1 MASKMEKISEAVV
14 AKVKLDAQNII
25 REAEEKAH
33 EEIEKA
39 KKQREVRFEEEK
51 GKMLGEAVEEA
62 ARILAQASI
71 KARQQLSSAKADT
84 IAKIIDGAR
93 KELPRISSDEN
104 YFLNLIREAMEGLGA
119 DKARIYVSLKDVSTV
134 RKFLKADKELS
145 GKIVEVRESNCLG
158 GVIAEDAEGKFRI
171 DNTYETRLEMLLPK
185 LLPEINKKLFEA
197 P

>member
-25 REAEEKAH
+25 REAEEKAQ
-33 EEIEKA
+33 EEIGKA

-51 GKMLGEAVEEA
+51 GKMLVEAEEEA

-93 KELPRISSDEN
+93 KELSQISSDES
-104 YFLNLIREAMEGLGA
+104 YLLNLIRDAIGGLDV
-119 DKARIYVSLKDVSTV
+119 DKCRIYVSPKDARTV
-134 RKFLKADKELS
+134 ERLLKADRELS
-145 GKIVEVRESNCLG
+145 GKIIEVREYNCLG
-158 GVIAEDAEGKFRI
+158 GVIAEDAEGKLRI

-185 LLPEINKKLFEA
+185 LLPEINKKLFKA

>member
-1 MASKMEKISEAVV
+1 MEKISEAVV
-14 AKVKLDAQNII
+14 SKVKLDAQNII
-25 REAEEKAH
+25 REAEEKAQ

-39 KKQREVRFEEEK
+39 KRQREVRFEEER
-51 GKMLGEAVEEA
+51 GRMLGEAEEEV

-93 KELPRISSDEN
+93 KELSRISSDES
-104 YFLNLIREAMEGLGA
+104 YFLNLIREAMEGLGV
-119 DKARIYVSLKDVSTV
+119 DKARIYVSPKDVSNV
-134 RKFLKADKELS
+134 KKFLEADKEFS

-158 GVIAEDAEGKFRI
+158 GVIAEDVEGKLRI

-185 LLPEINKKLFEA
+185 LLPKISKELFEA

>member
-1 MASKMEKISEAVV
+1 MEKISEAVV
-14 AKVKLDAQNII
+14 SKVKLDAQNLIK
-25 REAEEKAH
+25 EAEKKAQEELEKAR
-33 EEIEKA
+33 I
-39 KKQREVRFEEEK
+39 QREVQFEEVRDR
-51 GKMLGEAVEEA
+51 MVVEAEEEA

-93 KELPRISSDEN
+93 KELSRITVDES
-104 YFLNLIREAMEGLGA
+104 YLLNLIKEAVDGLGV
-119 DKARIYVSLKDVSTV
+119 DKARIYVSPKDVNNV
-134 RKFLKADKELS
+134 KKLLKADKEFS

-158 GVIAEDAEGKFRI
+158 GVIAEDIGGKLRI

-185 LLPEINKKLFEA
+185 LLPEISKELFEA